1 MRFVGLSIFQD
12 HHDFTQQKN
21 PDHNYSFQKNK
32 TRIEHQ
38 NNTQMLILLGNVII
52 KKKKGMNKLPEEEKR
67 KWRMRK
73 MVKDRERDYHEARH
87 CVFTLDMEKRSPP
100 KMAGDYWTVITFSLS
115 VFKP

>member
-1 MRFVGLSIFQD
+1 
-12 HHDFTQQKN
+12 
-21 PDHNYSFQKNK
+21 
-32 TRIEHQ
+32 
-38 NNTQMLILLGNVII
+38 MLILLGNVII